1 MDDNNQSYS
10 SKVYDCVAAD
20 HEAKQSHTLQTMHRL
35 CKDLA
40 PLSTAISIFGENY
53 EKLIKFIFK
62 TLIHQ

>member
-40 PLSTAISIFGENY
+40 PLSTAISIFSEN
-53 EKLIKFIFK
+53 
-62 TLIHQ
+62 